1 MNLVVLNGRLVRDP
15 ELKFGQSGKAYSRF
29 SIAVDRPFQT
39 STDSQTADFINC
51 VAFGKT
57 AEFIGEYFRKGR
69 KILLKGSLQMNQYE
83 SEGKKLTTYVVIA
96 ENVEFGEAKANAGA
110 NDFKASSNTVMETS
124 NFEEFHSEDDIPETV
139 PVSDDEFP
147 F

>member
-57 AEFIGEYFRKGR
+57 AEFIGN
-69 KILLKGSLQMNQYE
+69 ILEKEEKFYLKEVYKWINMSQKVKN
-83 SEGKKLTTYVVIA
+83 
-96 ENVEFGEAKANAGA
+96 
-110 NDFKASSNTVMETS
+110 
-124 NFEEFHSEDDIPETV
+124 
-139 PVSDDEFP
+139 
-147 F
+147 

>member
-51 VAFGKT
+51 VAFSKLSTSARSSGNLSK
-57 AEFIGEYFRKGR
+57 K
-69 KILLKGSLQMNQYE
+69 SLQD
-83 SEGKKLTTYVVIA
+83 
-96 ENVEFGEAKANAGA
+96 ENVNSNPTPANRI
-110 NDFKASSNTVMETS
+110 FI
-124 NFEEFHSEDDIPETV
+124 FFIL
-139 PVSDDEFP
+139 
-147 F
+147 